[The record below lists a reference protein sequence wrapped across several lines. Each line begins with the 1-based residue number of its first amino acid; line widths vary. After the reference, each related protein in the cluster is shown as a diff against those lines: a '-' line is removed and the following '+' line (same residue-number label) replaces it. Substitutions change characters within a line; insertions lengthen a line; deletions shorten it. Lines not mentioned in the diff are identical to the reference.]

1 MGELT
6 VNKVLGCLLAVALAV
21 MGLRELSYQLFSPPG
36 AHYDHHGEEEKSLNE
51 KIAETYAYYVEVA
64 DGGAGVEE
72 EEEVFDLGLAL
83 VSADVS
89 RGERSFQA
97 KCAICHSIE
106 QGGANGTGPALWNSV
121 GVAKAS
127 HAGFNY
133 SGALS
138 GMGGEWTYQNMN
150 DWLYNP
156 SGYVQGTS
164 MAFAGLRRDD
174 ERANVIAYL
183 AQMSENAPPF
193 PEPVTG
199 NAVEEASVEAV
210 EDANVDVMDEAEAI
224 ADGVTETVDQ
234 TLEAVEDAVED
245 ATDGEE

>member
-21 MGLRELSYQLFSPPG
+21 MGLRELSYQLFSPPAG
-36 AHYDHHGEEEKSLNE
+36 HHDHHGEEEQSLNE

-64 DGGAGVEE
+64 DGGAGAEE

-83 VSADVS
+83 ASADVS

-193 PEPVTG
+193 PAPMTG
-199 NAVEEASVEAV
+199 NPVEDDSVEAV
-210 EDANVDVMDEAEAI
+210 EDASAAVVEEAETLVDDVI
-224 ADGVTETVDQ
+224 DTVN
-234 TLEAVEDAVED
+234 EAVSDE
-245 ATDGEE
+245 TDGEQ